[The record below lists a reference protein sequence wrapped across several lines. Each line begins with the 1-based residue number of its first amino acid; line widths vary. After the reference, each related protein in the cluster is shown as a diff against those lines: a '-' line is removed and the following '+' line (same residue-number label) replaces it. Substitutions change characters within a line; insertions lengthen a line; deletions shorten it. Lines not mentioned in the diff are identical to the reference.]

1 MKKRGQ
7 KGFTLIELLVS
18 VFIFSLIIGGVINS
32 LLTSVTLQRRIIADQ
47 KMFAELS
54 YTLEYM
60 SRTLRMARKDINGTC
75 TSTRNHNY
83 ILFDGGN
90 TIRFLNFDNEC
101 QEFSLRLTGDVMSIS
116 ERIATSPNSTDLLP
130 LTFLPLTSTNVTVTK
145 LVFSSAGSAW
155 HSPATNQSK
164 IAIGLRVRPRIGDS
178 AMVFQTVVSQRKL
191 NVPY

>member
-18 VFIFSLIIGGVINS
+18 VFIFSLIIGGVINT

-75 TSTRNHNY
+75 TGFRNHNY

-101 QEFSLRLTGDVMSIS
+101 QEFSLRLTSIS

-130 LTFLPLTSTNVTVTK
+130 LTFLPLTSANIIVTR
-145 LVFSSAGSAW
+145 LVFSSAGSTW

-178 AMVFQTVVSQRKL
+178 EMAFQTVVSQRKL

>member
-1 MKKRGQ
+1 MKKKGQ

-18 VFIFSLIIGGVINS
+18 LFIFSLIIGGVINS

-75 TSTRNHNY
+75 TGTRNHNY
-83 ILFDGGN
+83 TLLEGGN

-101 QEFSLRLTGDVMSIS
+101 QEFSLRLIGNVTSTS
-116 ERIATSPNSTDLLP
+116 ERIATSSNSTALP
-130 LTFLPLTSTNVTVTK
+130 STFIPLTSANVTVTR
-145 LVFSSAGSAW
+145 LEFNNAGSAW
-155 HSPATNQSK
+155 HSPAMNQSK
-164 IAIGLRVRPRIGDS
+164 IAISLVVRPRIGGS
-178 AMVFQTVVSQRKL
+178 EMAFQTVVSQRKL